1 MCTLTWI
8 DFMNS
13 ATAHTQEHHNIISD
27 ATRRGDDARNTL
39 ARHKIIF
46 AFKIKIPSRKKK
58 SGRKE
63 RGGKWCENGGK
74 KSGRKWR
81 EETWSDY
88 YYYFHPYQ
96 IMIMTTKL
104 EVMKAARLH
113 RMGGQ
118 AVVLVSEKGRRWRW
132 RTARQ
137 PELERSL
144 RVATTR
150 GEERFN
156 SR

>member
-1 MCTLTWI
+1 
-8 DFMNS
+8 
-13 ATAHTQEHHNIISD
+13 
-27 ATRRGDDARNTL
+27 
-39 ARHKIIF
+39 
-46 AFKIKIPSRKKK
+46 
-58 SGRKE
+58 
-63 RGGKWCENGGK
+63 
-74 KSGRKWR
+74 
-81 EETWSDY
+81 
-88 YYYFHPYQ
+88 
-96 IMIMTTKL
+96 MIMTTKL

-156 SR
+156 INSRPSSSSVVGVARNANSYQPPEGGMRTVVVIS